1 MALNLSAALQSSPV
15 HSFLRPVRLKA
26 LDSSNRAP
34 RELATPHHTL
44 SNQCTLQPQPP
55 SFLVS
60 TRSCQR
66 ANGHNH
72 DTIAGQLQPDRSRWI
87 KPAPTRG
94 IRLFAFFL
102 FGKRPDAEPSL
113 KGETAGPAAAGEEG
127 LYTLSNEHATVW
139 EGRRCEKIEAGG
151 GEPEGL
157 SGVWSGGGD
166 N

>member
-34 RELATPHHTL
+34 REFATPHHTL

-60 TRSCQR
+60 TRFLCQL

-72 DTIAGQLQPDRSRWI
+72 DTIERQLSVTARSRWSSLLQ
-87 KPAPTRG
+87 TRG

-102 FGKRPDAEPSL
+102 GKRPDAEPSL
-113 KGETAGPAAAGEEG
+113 KERALAQQPPKRVI
-127 LYTLSNEHATVW
+127 YTIEHATDEW
-139 EGRRCEKIEAGG
+139 EGREVVVRRLKQEAVNQRGYRV
-151 GEPEGL
+151 EGR
-157 SGVWSGGGD
+157 G
-166 N
+166 